1 MTDPTNTAAPAPT
14 WVVMPVLGARDY
26 TIPAIADVLA
36 QTVPVRLLIINQG
49 VEDAFREE
57 LERIAEAHEDRVF
70 VWSHQPPLPSLAA
83 TWNRALDFVWACGGD
98 RAWVVNNDARF
109 LPGTVACLSEIL
121 TNTLAL
127 FVSCVGVTER
137 QFDEARTH
145 LGDGRIV
152 IDDDRRGGPDFSC
165 FLIAQ
170 ECHEAFRFDEGFI
183 PAYTEDLD
191 LHRRIMLARQGHRI
205 FSVDVPFLHYASG
218 TLKSVDAK
226 QRQQI
231 EAAINAGSRAHYQRK
246 WGGPVNQER
255 FFAPFDAEDKTIKD
269 GTIFEGLPNP
279 PTTPALQEYFR
290 GR

>member
-1 MTDPTNTAAPAPT
+1 MTDPQPT
-14 WVVMPVLGARDY
+14 WCVMPVLGARDY
-26 TIPAIADVLA
+26 TITAIADVLA
-36 QTVPVRLLIINQG
+36 QSVPIRLLIVNQG
-49 VEDAFREE
+49 VDDAFREE
-57 LERIAEAHEDRVF
+57 LERIAEAHADRVF

-127 FVSCVGVTER
+127 
-137 QFDEARTH
+137 
-145 LGDGRIV
+145 GRIV

-231 EAAINAGSRAHYQRK
+231 EAAINVGSRAHYQRK